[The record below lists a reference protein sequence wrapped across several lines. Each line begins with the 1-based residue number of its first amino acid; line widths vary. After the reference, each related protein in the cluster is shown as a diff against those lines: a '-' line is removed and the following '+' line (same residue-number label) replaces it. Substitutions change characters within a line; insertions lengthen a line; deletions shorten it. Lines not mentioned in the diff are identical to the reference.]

1 MKVPYHQL
9 GGKAKLLYDSFINW
23 EKKQMNIQGELF
35 GVHDWENVER
45 SLVAHEMTAQEYEYH
60 VQQNKFKE
68 GVTFID
74 YKFIRKNN
82 YLIFDEELKLENLGM
97 NEGDVLDVKLS
108 DTNQV
113 FFSIRKPVNAI

>member
-23 EKKQMNIQGELF
+23 EKKQMNEQGELF

-45 SLVAHEMTAQEYEYH
+45 ANKYE
-60 VQQNKFKE
+60 K
-68 GVTFID
+68 GITFID

-113 FFSIRKPVNAI
+113 FFSIRKPDNAI

>member
-1 MKVPYHQL
+1 
-9 GGKAKLLYDSFINW
+9 
-23 EKKQMNIQGELF
+23 MNVQGELF
-35 GVHDWENVER
+35 GVYDWENVER
-45 SLVAHEMTAQEYEYH
+45 SLTAHEMTVQEYEYH

-74 YKFIRKNN
+74 YKFVRKNN

-97 NEGDVLDVKLS
+97 KEGDVLDVKLS

-113 FFSIRKPVNAI
+113 FFSIRKPANAI